1 MSYLKVRNVEIGKG
15 TPKIIVP
22 ICDKTKEEI
31 LKTAKKFS
39 IIPVDFDILDIDIV
53 EWRVDWYEYYNDC
66 EKIEEVLE
74 DLRKILKNIPL
85 IFTIKTNK
93 SHGEADIKV
102 EDYVNIYKE
111 VCASKLVDII
121 DIVDSIGKD
130 NMKDIIEFAKDMG
143 TYVIA
148 TNHNLTHTPSK
159 AESIETAK
167 ELEDMG
173 ADIIKIIASPHSKLD
188 VVELLETTII
198 LSEHIVKTPI
208 CAISVGEK
216 GGLSRICGEFFGSCI
231 TYGVN
236 RKKSA
241 PGQPNIEDL
250 SNLLK
255 LIHKNVE
262 A

>member
-1 MSYLKVRNVEIGKG
+1 MVKIRNVEIGRG
-15 TPKIIVP
+15 IPKIIVP

-53 EWRVDWYEYYNDC
+53 EWRVDWYEYYNDFQ
-66 EKIEEVLE
+66 KIEEVLE
-74 DLRKILKNIPL
+74 ELRKILKNIPI

-93 SHGEADIKV
+93 SEGQAEIKV
-102 EDYVNIYKE
+102 EDYINIYKE
-111 VCASKLVDII
+111 ACASKLI
-121 DIVDSIGKD
+121 DIVDIEDSIGQD

-148 TNHNLTHTPSK
+148 TNHNFTHTPSK
-159 AESIETAK
+159 AESIATAK
-167 ELEDMG
+167 ELECMG
-173 ADIIKIIASPHSKLD
+173 ADIIKIVAKPYSKLD

-198 LSEHIVKTPI
+198 LSEHIVNIPI
-208 CAISVGEK
+208 CAISLGEK

-262 A
+262 V